1 MKSSDYE
8 MIEYNGI
15 KVNAIYYGEGQ
26 LARICLTDICKHFGK
41 RINHYVDTNFCD
53 RNSWEAYRGKGGGT
67 YGSRGDADA
76 IIAWCTHKPLSRF
89 RRLELDFL
97 DVVEIILP
105 SIPSSPLTLLRQYE
119 VASYRLDGYIPEWQI
134 AIEYDESHHKSQT
147 YQQQDENRQEAITKA
162 LHGRV
167 HFVRVEEGRE
177 AEGLAEIIKLL
188 LGKE

>member
-26 LARICLTDICKHFGK
+26 LALICLTDICKYFGR
-41 RINHYVDTNFCD
+41 RIDKYVSTNYCD
-53 RNSWEAYRGKGGGT
+53 RSSWEAYRGKGGGT
-67 YGSRGDADA
+67 YGSREDADA
-76 IIAWCTHKPLSRF
+76 IIAWCTYKPASKF

-97 DVVEIILP
+97 DVVEAILP
-105 SIPSSPLTLLRQYE
+105 SMPQRPLTLLRQYE
-119 VASYRLDGYIPEWQI
+119 VVSYRLDGYIPEWQI
-134 AIEYDESHHKSQT
+134 AIEYDEAYHKNKW
-147 YQQQDENRQEAITKA
+147 QQRLDEDRQKAIIKA
-162 LHGRV
+162 LHGKV
-167 HFVRVEEGRE
+167 HFVRIAEGEE